1 MGACSWIVLDC
12 TYLLKKQKQHNRTA
26 KKGAVGHFVM
36 WSECYRKYSHLIRM
50 SFCLLCL
57 LYKQVDTGVHLWLCS
72 AAGNS
77 LLPLFSVS
85 ISARLQLKSLS
96 WWALFLNPAYG
107 PIVRIHLKLVL
118 SPWKN
123 ESRQCFPSCHI
134 SVALG
139 GSAAESPQ
147 RRRCQSSNYKQQIY
161 SGQSLKRG
169 WSFVKAEQRRMLLRH
184 RGVVSM
190 LFMLD
195 ELLNQLC
202 WNDYYL
208 KNKQK
213 KTRVKR

>member
-1 MGACSWIVLDC
+1 MGACSRIVLDC
-12 TYLLKKQKQHNRTA
+12 PYLLKKQRQHNCTA
-26 KKGAVGHFVM
+26 KKGPLGILWCGQSVTESRPTLFG
-36 WSECYRKYSHLIRM
+36 
-50 SFCLLCL
+50 CLFAFWAFYINEWTLEFISDCVQLQKIL
-57 LYKQVDTGVHLWLCS
+57 LP
-72 AAGNS
+72 
-77 LLPLFSVS
+77 PLFSVS
-85 ISARLQLKSLS
+85 ISARLQVKSLS
-96 WWALFLNPAYG
+96 RWVLFLNPTYG

-161 SGQSLKRG
+161 SGQSLQRG
-169 WSFVKAEQRRMLLRH
+169 WSFVKAEQRRMLFRH
-184 RGVVSM
+184 RGVVSV

-195 ELLNQLC
+195 ELLNQMS

-213 KTRVKR
+213 KRVKR

>member
-1 MGACSWIVLDC
+1 
-12 TYLLKKQKQHNRTA
+12 
-26 KKGAVGHFVM
+26 M
-36 WSECYRKYSHLIRM
+36 WSECYGKYSRLIR
-50 SFCLLCL
+50 CLFAFLN
-57 LYKQVDTGVHLWLCS
+57 KRVDTGVHLWLCS

-85 ISARLQLKSLS
+85 ISARLQMKSLS
-96 WWALFLNPAYG
+96 WWVLFLNPTYG

-161 SGQSLKRG
+161 SGQSLRRG
-169 WSFVKAEQRRMLLRH
+169 WSFVKAEQRRMLLRL

-195 ELLNQLC
+195 ELLNQMC

-213 KTRVKR
+213 KQESKGNLGS